1 MALNIVQGFATALIS
16 ATPILFQKG
25 YDLLNSLVTGFV
37 QNVPVVL
44 PQILQFVQDIGTNLA
59 QKST

>member
-25 YDLLNSLVTGFV
+25 YDLLNSLVTGFI

-44 PQILQFVQDIGTNLA
+44 PQILQFV
-59 QKST
+59 